1 MRDPLLDTVPGRR
14 TIEDLSPGDHIGE
27 YRVDDV
33 LGTGGM
39 GVVYL
44 ATQPLIG
51 KRVAI
56 KVVRRE
62 LCAHRNTC
70 ARFLDE
76 ARAVNRIGHPNIV
89 DIFSF
94 GTLVDGRP
102 FFVMELLDGESLRT
116 RLERGRLAP
125 LDGIDLLLPVCR

>member
-1 MRDPLLDTVPGRR
+1 MRDPISYDVPDLR
-14 TIEDLSPGDHIGE
+14 TSPDLSPGDRVGE
-27 YRVDDV
+27 YRIDGL
-33 LGTGGM
+33 LGQGGM

-62 LCAHRNTC
+62 LCTHRNTC

-76 ARAVNRIGHPNIV
+76 ARAVNRIGHPNII

-94 GTLVDGRP
+94 GALADGRP
-102 FFVMELLDGESLRT
+102 FFVMELLDGESLHAR
-116 RLERGRLAP
+116 
-125 LDGIDLLLPVCR
+125 